1 MYINTGQGTLAYQ
14 LGRNHARVRVWTPGS
29 LLLGSSLASAALIN
43 TRDKE
48 SATSPLSTAVLFLPR
63 HNGVGD
69 EMSSSRF
76 NWVTARTLGR
86 EMPRESAAAAM
97 QHCLNARAY
106 EALPARTGRPATGR
120 KGGLRIT
127 TGGEEEVLLS
137 LRIRTVQSA
146 FNWAHSGVRSPATR
160 RAGGGGGARGPGV
173 GNSSALAPLLSEAA
187 VRVSPRSTTPERR
200 HPVQWD
206 GTRALDIEGACPRG
220 QAGAYQSGSLLPPRR
235 RCGRWNE

>member
-1 MYINTGQGTLAYQ
+1 MTRSPRRVRFPQQCFSCLGTTASAMRCRAHVSTGS
-14 LGRNHARVRVWTPGS
+14 RHARWVERCPANRRQRQCNT
-29 LLLGSSLASAALIN
+29 AS
-43 TRDKE
+43 
-48 SATSPLSTAVLFLPR
+48 
-63 HNGVGD
+63 
-69 EMSSSRF
+69 
-76 NWVTARTLGR
+76 
-86 EMPRESAAAAM
+86 
-97 QHCLNARAY
+97 NARAY

-127 TGGEEEVLLS
+127 TGGEEEVLPS

-160 RAGGGGGARGPGV
+160 LAGGGARGPGV

-206 GTRALDIEGACPRG
+206 GTRALDIEGTCPRG

>member
-1 MYINTGQGTLAYQ
+1 M
-14 LGRNHARVRVWTPGS
+14 P
-29 LLLGSSLASAALIN
+29 
-43 TRDKE
+43 
-48 SATSPLSTAVLFLPR
+48 
-63 HNGVGD
+63 
-69 EMSSSRF
+69 SSRF

-127 TGGEEEVLLS
+127 TGGEEEVLPS

-220 QAGAYQSGSLLPPRR
+220 QAGAYQSGSLRPPRR